1 MSKTPGQGLPPLVG
15 LDLLIVSS
23 EFERAQARI
32 RRLEEFG
39 YRVAICG
46 DPTLVS
52 KAIGRR
58 PPGGIVV
65 DLAREVANAAELVW
79 RIRELTNVPLL
90 VVGCAGTSA
99 EMLRCFDAGAD
110 EYTNPRC
117 STVEVDLRLRALF
130 RRMNSNISDK
140 SKRQVAPVRV
150 GELEIDM
157 ERQLVRKRGAIVP
170 LSPTEFRLLATLAEN
185 CGRVIPAKALIA
197 RVWGN
202 EYVAESHYLRLYVRY
217 LRQKLEDDP
226 GAPRYILNRWGAGY
240 SLADEALAA

>member
-1 MSKTPGQGLPPLVG
+1 MSRTPGEGLPPLVG

-23 EFERAQARI
+23 GSERVQARI
-32 RRLEEFG
+32 RPLEEFG
-39 YRVAICG
+39 YRVVICG
-46 DPTLVS
+46 EPPLVP
-52 KAIGRR
+52 KVIGRR
-58 PPGGIVV
+58 PPGAIVV
-65 DLAREVANAAELVW
+65 DLAQEVANAADLVR
-79 RIRELTNVPLL
+79 RIRTITEVPLL

-110 EYTNPRC
+110 EYASPRC
-117 STVEVDLRLRALF
+117 PTQEVDLRLRALF
-130 RRMNSNISDK
+130 RRMASHIADTAK
-140 SKRQVAPVRV
+140 SQVAPIRV

-157 ERQLVRKRGAIVP
+157 ERQLVRKRGSVVA
-170 LSPTEFRLLATLAEN
+170 LSRTEFRLLAALAEN

-226 GAPRYILNRWGAGY
+226 GAPRYILNRWGSGY
-240 SLADEALAA
+240 SLADEAKAA

>member
-1 MSKTPGQGLPPLVG
+1 MSKAPGQGLPPLVG

-23 EFERAQARI
+23 SFERAQARI
-32 RRLEEFG
+32 RQLEESG

-46 DPTLVS
+46 DPPAVS

-58 PPGGIVV
+58 PPGAIVV
-65 DLAREVANAAELVW
+65 DLGHEAANAAELVK
-79 RIRELTNVPLL
+79 RIRGFTRAPLL
-90 VVGCAGTSA
+90 VVGCTGTSS

-110 EYTNPRC
+110 EYTNPRG
-117 STVEVDLRLRALF
+117 STMEVDLRLRALF
-130 RRMNSNISDK
+130 RRMTSDFSDK
-140 SKRQVAPVRV
+140 SKRQVPPVRV
-150 GELEIDM
+150 GDIEIDM
-157 ERQLVRKRGAIVP
+157 ERQLVRKRGTVVP